1 MRQYINSAKVKRNA
15 RLSRILSFGGLG
27 IMGLGLLLSFRLR
40 PQDRFELVLGLF
52 LIGILA
58 SQIGQPMRNRW
69 DRRPRLDEILDG
81 ALKGLDRRYA
91 IFHYAL
97 GARHVLISPGGVFV
111 LIPRVEDGKI
121 EYVDGQWTRTTSKGG
136 LFRRAGTRSIRG
148 IERELAAELDRASSH
163 LHLPFAVRPY
173 LVFLHSNAEMTVHE
187 APVLSSHLKKLKPAI
202 RKLPKSETLSEPE
215 VAQLVVDHGLA

>member
-1 MRQYINSAKVKRNA
+1 MRQYINSAKVNRNA

-81 ALKGLDRRYA
+81 ALKGLDRRFA

-97 GARHVLISPGGVFV
+97 G
-111 LIPRVEDGKI
+111 
-121 EYVDGQWTRTTSKGG
+121 GQACFDKSW
-136 LFRRAGTRSIRG
+136 RSICP
-148 IERELAAELDRASSH
+148 H
-163 LHLPFAVRPY
+163 
-173 LVFLHSNAEMTVHE
+173 
-187 APVLSSHLKKLKPAI
+187 PA
-202 RKLPKSETLSEPE
+202 R
-215 VAQLVVDHGLA
+215 